1 MSDVSVP
8 KSLSVNAKA
17 LLAASRSS
25 SFIVHRTDLKKK
37 KKKKLELSSCFRLFH
52 VVTIFM
58 LLFTSITSGS
68 FPAMWADDVPIS

>member
-1 MSDVSVP
+1 MIDVSVP

-25 SFIVHRTDLKKK
+25 SFIVHRTDKKK
-37 KKKKLELSSCFRLFH
+37 NQKKLELSSCFRLFH

-68 FPAMWADDVPIS
+68 FPAMWEDDVPIT